1 MGDAPATI
9 RGTGDNDFDCE
20 TTCGAVFD
28 RYTTCVVKTNAITPK
43 MMSTEILRG
52 GGKYLGGA
60 GRSEQAAPETKMP
73 FSF

>member
-20 TTCGAVFD
+20 TTCGVIFEIH
-28 RYTTCVVKTNAITPK
+28 TTCVVKANAITPK

-52 GGKYLGGA
+52 EGNTWVWRGVWP
-60 GRSEQAAPETKMP
+60 APETKMP
-73 FSF
+73 LSF